1 MISVP
6 GTVTRCCL
14 SPVMV
19 STAQPLEPST
29 TRRLSSSLRPRMAP
43 PFLSD
48 NKNYS
53 LSKNALCYV
62 TLNLWMLEGILNDD
76 ELADEGVED
85 DDLVVVGVGCS
96 VLVIL

>member
-1 MISVP
+1 
-6 GTVTRCCL
+6 
-14 SPVMV
+14 
-19 STAQPLEPST
+19 
-29 TRRLSSSLRPRMAP
+29 MAP

-48 NKNYS
+48 NKNSS

-76 ELADEGVED
+76 ELADEGVKN
-85 DDLVVVGVGCS
+85 DDLEIVGVRGG